1 MVRFYFTTILL
12 ALVLYVIVTYVMCV
26 VAANLNVIKSVSPNL
41 ILDIWRF
48 GVIGTLIYTLIIMN
62 YFIVYFLTY
71 INQKKQLLI
80 LLAVVVARSL
90 QNVP

>member
-26 VAANLNVIKSVSPNL
+26 VAANLNVIKSVSPTL

-48 GVIGTLIYTLIIMN
+48 GVRGTLIYTFIIMN